1 MKRRDQP
8 GKGDLDNEATI
19 VAGRAQERPKK
30 CLDLQIREP
39 YVTRGSADGAT
50 ERREQNTEKEP

>member
-8 GKGDLDNEATI
+8 ATGDLDNEELI

-39 YVTRGSADGAT
+39 YVTTGSAEGAT
-50 ERREQNTEKEP
+50 ERLGQNTEKGP

>member
-39 YVTRGSADGAT
+39 YVTTGSAEGTT